1 MMIYCI
7 RCGGLVVRE
16 RFFEAGG
23 MSSTERVDC
32 ERCLNCGAV
41 EDDIIRA
48 NRQPAG
54 IPLRMREPRGP
65 RIQQKDLPALI
76 HNSTDSNLPEVSR
89 NLNFERPYLPPARSG
104 KRRDHHTHSQHLERD
119 IDDGKIS
126 ISPSSGG
133 PE

>member
-1 MMIYCI
+1 MMISCI
-7 RCGGLVVRE
+7 RCGGLLVRE
-16 RFFEAGG
+16 RIFEANG

-41 EDDIIRA
+41 EDDIVRA

-54 IPLRMREPRGP
+54 NPLRMREPRGP
-65 RIQQKDLPALI
+65 RTQQNNLTALR
-76 HNSTDSNLPEVSR
+76 HGSTDSDLPEAFS
-89 NLNFERPYLPPARSG
+89 NLNFEQPYLPPARPG
-104 KRRDHHTHSQHLERD
+104 NRRGHHAHGQHRECD

-126 ISPSSGG
+126 ISSSSGG

>member
-1 MMIYCI
+1 MMISCI
-7 RCGGLVVRE
+7 RCGRLLVRE
-16 RFFEAGG
+16 RIFGTTG
-23 MSSTERVDC
+23 KRSTERVDS
-32 ERCLNCGAV
+32 ERCLNCCEV

-54 IPLRMREPRGP
+54 NPLRMREPRGP
-65 RIQQKDLPALI
+65 RIQQKYLPALM

-104 KRRDHHTHSQHLERD
+104 NRRGHHAHGQHLERD
-119 IDDGKIS
+119 IDDGNIS
-126 ISPSSGG
+126 MAPSSGG